1 MWRAAV
7 GSAAA
12 AVSRWPAEV
21 PGTARATHLSPRYL
35 LLGPWTRRPRRDPEP
50 DSCSGEGPPPARVH
64 LAPDARR
71 VAGAFHS
78 SVSGGTEI
86 GGMLQARSRLRF
98 FAVHMMLPRR
108 TMMLPRR
115 HRCES
120 VWPRLV
126 GGPHEPHEIC
136 LTSGAWPLSLYIYIS
151 LSLSPFPSL
160 SSHFRGRPKEVIS
173 ARSIRRESSSVRSLG
188 IRSSLQLFVRE
199 N

>member
-71 VAGAFHS
+71 VAGGLPLERLGRHGEGHGSAPGRRS
-78 SVSGGTEI
+78 AI

-136 LTSGAWPLSLYIYIS
+136 LTSGAWPLSLYIYLS
-151 LSLSPFPSL
+151 LSLPVSL
-160 SSHFRGRPKEVIS
+160 SFLALPRPAQRGHLCTEHS
-173 ARSIRRESSSVRSLG
+173 AGELIC
-188 IRSSLQLFVRE
+188 
-199 N
+199 